1 MDLGLAGQIALVTAA
16 SKGLGFA
23 TARTLASEGAKVMI
37 CGRDQG
43 RLDEAMAKLKGEFGD
58 DAPVA
63 AVVADVSKAD
73 DVKAL
78 VAATVA
84 AFGGMDILITN
95 AGGPPSGTFD
105 SIDVAAWE
113 KGVDLTLMST
123 VRLVKEALPYLRQ
136 SDAPSILT
144 VTSVSVKQPIG
155 RLLLSNAIRPAVVGL
170 TKVLSQEYGPEGIR
184 ANSIL
189 PGWTAT
195 ERVEYLLNSRA
206 SANGTTV
213 QQEADKIGAGVP
225 LRRIGN
231 PQEFANVAA
240 FLVSPAASYVNG
252 VMMQVDGGFYTG
264 LM

>member
-1 MDLGLAGQIALVTAA
+1 MDLGLAGKIALVTAA

-23 TARTLASEGAKVMI
+23 TARELTREGTQVMI

-43 RLDEAMAKLKGEFGD
+43 RLDEAITKLKGEFGH

-63 AVVADVSKAD
+63 AVVADVSRAD
-73 DVKAL
+73 EVSAL
-78 VAATVA
+78 VSATVST
-84 AFGGMDILITN
+84 FGGMDILITN

-105 SIDVAAWE
+105 STDIAAWE
-113 KGVDLTLMST
+113 RGVNLTLMST
-123 VRLVKEALPYLRQ
+123 VHLVKEALPYLRQ
-136 SDAPSILT
+136 SSAASILT

-155 RLLLSNAIRPAVVGL
+155 NLLLSNAIRPAVIGL
-170 TKVLSQEYGPEGIR
+170 TKTLSQEYGPEGIR

-206 SANGTTV
+206 NINGTTV
-213 QQEADKIGAGVP
+213 EEEASKIGSGVA

-231 PQEFANVAA
+231 PQEFAKVAT

-252 VMMQVDGGFYTG
+252 VMMQVDGGFYAG